1 MSERTV
7 ASAPDPKVRDTP
19 VDKRGYYITPTL
31 WVGQPTGG
39 GTTACADSVA
49 AVKVILAGGVAVL
62 PLGSFEEADKVLIA
76 LGVEAAVR
84 EDRFHFTKT
93 GRTLRAV

>member
-1 MSERTV
+1 MPRR
-7 ASAPDPKVRDTP
+7 A
-19 VDKRGYYITPTL
+19 YYITPTL
-31 WVGQPTGG
+31 WVGPPTGG

-62 PLGSFEEADKVLIA
+62 PPDSFEEADKVLIA

-84 EDRFHFTKT
+84 EDRFHFART
-93 GRTLRAV
+93 GTTLRAV